1 MNGGNKQ
8 NKTKIEKKIEIEIEI
23 LVDETQFQL

>member
-8 NKTKIEKKIEIEIEI
+8 NKTKIEKKIEIEI